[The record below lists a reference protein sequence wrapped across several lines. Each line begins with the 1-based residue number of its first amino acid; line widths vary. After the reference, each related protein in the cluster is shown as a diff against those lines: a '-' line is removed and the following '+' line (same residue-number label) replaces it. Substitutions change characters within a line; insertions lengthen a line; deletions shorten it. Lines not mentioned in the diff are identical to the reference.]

1 MTEKVLRTLTSKAIR
16 MAASLFFLTSAGQAQ
31 IHLDFSGYVVDLPIF
46 QSTSEL
52 LSQAMETDQNQ
63 LLNLTRARFRPTVSL
78 SPNARIS
85 LEYELTVLY
94 HSTARP
100 FAGISDVMNRQTL
113 DLRWDPVR
121 QDHLTVSHFVD
132 RLYLRQN
139 FDLGNI
145 IIGRQRIAW
154 GTGRVWNPTDL
165 FNPINPATFDKI
177 EKDGADAVSV
187 KLYLGSFTDLHV
199 VYNSQSSFDEHNLGV
214 RFRTNAAEYD
224 WSAVLGYFD
233 KRYIIGGDFAG
244 NLFDAG
250 VRGEG
255 ILSIDEQ
262 EVEPNFGKFI
272 RGLDNQ
278 FTSRLYALIE
288 YQFNGEGRT
297 DQSSYDLSRLVA
309 GEILN
314 LSKSYV
320 FVQASYLLHP
330 LLTASLS
337 LNANL
342 NDGSGFVGGL
352 ASYSM
357 TENLYVHVGGLV
369 FYGGR
374 FDEYWYYP
382 DSAYLK
388 GEWYF

>member
-1 MTEKVLRTLTSKAIR
+1 M
-16 MAASLFFLTSAGQAQ
+16 
-31 IHLDFSGYVVDLPIF
+31 
-46 QSTSEL
+46 
-52 LSQAMETDQNQ
+52 
-63 LLNLTRARFRPTVSL
+63 
-78 SPNARIS
+78 
-85 LEYELTVLY
+85 
-94 HSTARP
+94 
-100 FAGISDVMNRQTL
+100 
-113 DLRWDPVR
+113 
-121 QDHLTVSHFVD
+121 
-132 RLYLRQN
+132 
-139 FDLGNI
+139 
-145 IIGRQRIAW
+145 
-154 GTGRVWNPTDL
+154 WNPTDL

-262 EVEPNFGKFI
+262 EVEPNFVKFI
-272 RGLDNQ
+272 IGLDNQ

-320 FVQASYLLHP
+320 FVHASYLLHP

-342 NDGSGFVGGL
+342 NDGSGFVGVL

-369 FYGGR
+369 FYGDR